1 MTTRNIDTLRDHL
14 FDQLDRLKA
23 DRSPEEIE
31 RARAVRDVAQVM
43 VNSAM
48 AEVKFL
54 QLTGSNES
62 GFLGDGKTAA
72 QGKLPPGVLGI
83 KQHRIGG

>member
-14 FDQLDRLKA
+14 FDQLDRLKT
-23 DRSPEEIE
+23 DRSAEEIE
-31 RARAVRDVAQVM
+31 RARAVRDVAKV
-43 VNSAM
+43 VVDSAV

-62 GFLGDGKTAA
+62 TFIGAGKTVA
-72 QGKLPPGVLGI
+72 GDKLPAGVLGI
-83 KQHRIGG
+83 KQHRIK